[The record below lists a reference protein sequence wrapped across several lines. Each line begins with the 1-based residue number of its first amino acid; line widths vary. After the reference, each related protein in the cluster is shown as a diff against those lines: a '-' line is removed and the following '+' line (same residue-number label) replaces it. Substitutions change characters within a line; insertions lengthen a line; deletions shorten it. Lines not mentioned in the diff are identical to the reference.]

1 MKIKEELEILR
12 HELERLERNYDKLC
26 RNCHAIDF
34 RLADQNLRLINL
46 MNAVLV
52 EVKSL
57 REITKAEIEGIR

>member
-26 RNCHAIDF
+26 RNYHAIDF

-57 REITKAEIEGIR
+57 REPTKE